1 MRSFVKKFWN
11 YTIIK
16 YFLSYLLIFTVLIF
30 GFFFILRYQFT
41 DKYLEQLSKQATM
54 QIDNYSDQLDTDF
67 VYLASVDESLRD
79 NLNIIMSKYSNQG
92 YYDYLTYT
100 ELKQYDS
107 AAPLIKSIVYR
118 KNDDDSIIA
127 TSLPI
132 THKDG
137 IYLFNNYP
145 DDAKLLPLSFDPSE
159 YYNRSI
165 NQLILVSDSTR
176 QELVYFPHQKRQEK
190 HTIFFLVDTDRI
202 KQSISNLISDAM
214 PAIALITS
222 EGQVATGVNTDM
234 ITAVLPSAEMQQGTH
249 DLDASSALYVS
260 APLTHG
266 YSLVALI
273 STTSL
278 LNQISAIFA
287 NSYATLAALAI
298 GGFLLVL
305 FAMKIT
311 YLPLHQLT
319 KQIVPQTNANAGYLK
334 QLEQVF
340 TESQSKNQL
349 LQDKLEKYRIS
360 LQKSMLSSITETDFS
375 NSHNVLPNFDQFF
388 DPDTH
393 KEIFV
398 LQMKS
403 EGKKIEADKH
413 CQYFCGIL
421 PGDDACI
428 VLESNEDSAAFLI
441 NYTGLEQN
449 KNDVLISLLGDY
461 HEETGCMCALSNS
474 GNSPLDIPALYENAK
489 IASTRWPASPVV
501 IYNPAMDAPS
511 LSYPHDELSL
521 LSKSLNTYNF
531 IDAESVINK
540 LFFIIDR
547 SHSDRNTLPD
557 FYIKSVLV
565 DMLAIIIQA
574 IDHENIKNEEYRDL
588 YYETLYYNRSFA
600 YSDKKE
606 VIKSNTLKLLNIYR
620 QARKVITPAQIR
632 ELIEASF
639 CDPNFSVSVL
649 ADHYQVSI
657 AYMSYL
663 LKKNLGI
670 NFSKYLWELR
680 LNKAKELLRD
690 TEMSI
695 DEVCIQIG
703 YLNTS
708 SFRRKFKQETE
719 MTPSQYRTFVRCRR
733 P

>member
-1 MRSFVKKFWN
+1 MGSFFRKIWN
-11 YTIIK
+11 YTICK
-16 YFLSYLLIFTVLIF
+16 YLLSYLLILSVLLL
-30 GFFFILRYQFT
+30 GFSYIIRYQFRT
-41 DKYLEQLSKQATM
+41 RYFDQLRQQAIHL
-54 QIDNYSDQLDTDF
+54 IDNYSTQLNEDF
-67 VYLASVDESLRD
+67 IYLASVDESLRD
-79 NLNIIMSKYSNQG
+79 NMNLIMSKYSNL
-92 YYDYLTYT
+92 DYHAYQTYT
-100 ELKQYDS
+100 ELKQYD
-107 AAPLIKSIVYR
+107 AASPLIKSIVYK
-118 KNDDDSIIA
+118 KNDTDRVIS
-127 TSLPI
+127 TN
-132 THKDG
+132 
-137 IYLFNNYP
+137 YLVTYQNGQYLLINYS
-145 DDAKLLPLSFDPSE
+145 DNSSHVLHFDPAP
-159 YYNRSI
+159 YYNKSA
-165 NQLILVSDSTR
+165 NQLLLVSNDLR
-176 QELVYFPHQKRQEK
+176 KELLYFPHQKQQEK
-190 HTIFFLVDTDRI
+190 HTLFFLLNANEI
-202 KQSISNLISDAM
+202 NQSIQNMISDAM
-214 PAIALITS
+214 PAIALVSSDGRI
-222 EGQVATGVNTDM
+222 AAGVNTGL
-234 ITAVLPSAEMQQGTH
+234 IEPLFTSAQMHHGTH
-249 DLDASSALYVS
+249 ELDTSTSLYVGET
-260 APLTHG
+260 LVHG
-266 YSLVALI
+266 YSLVAMI

-278 LNQISAIFA
+278 LSQINSSFA
-287 NSYATLAALAI
+287 NSYALLTALAI

-719 MTPSQYRTFVRCRR
+719 MTPSQYRTFVRC
-733 P
+733 

>member
-1 MRSFVKKFWN
+1 MGAFFRKIWT
-11 YTIIK
+11 YTITK
-16 YFLSYLLIFTVLIF
+16 YLLSYLLIFSVLIL
-30 GFFFILRYQFT
+30 GFTYIVRFQFRTRYF
-41 DKYLEQLSKQATM
+41 EQLREQAIN
-54 QIDNYSDQLDTDF
+54 QIDNYSTQLNEDF
-67 VYLASVDESLRD
+67 LYLASVDESLRD
-79 NLNIIMSKYSNQG
+79 NLNILQAKYSNLDFYTYQT
-92 YYDYLTYT
+92 YKELREYD
-100 ELKQYDS
+100 
-107 AAPLIKSIVYR
+107 AASPLINSIVY
-118 KNDDDSIIA
+118 KKKDTDNVIS
-127 TSLPI
+127 TSFLI
-132 THKDG
+132 THEDG
-137 IYLFNNYP
+137 KYFLSNFPADSPSI
-145 DDAKLLPLSFDPSE
+145 LSFDPTP
-159 YYNRSI
+159 YFNRTVNHLLLLTDGS
-165 NQLILVSDSTR
+165 R
-176 QELVYFPHQKRQEK
+176 KELLYFPHQNRQEK
-190 HTIFFLVDTDRI
+190 HTIFFLLNANEI
-202 KQSISNLISDAM
+202 NQSLQNMISDAM
-214 PAIALITS
+214 PAIALVSSDGRI
-222 EGQVATGVNTDM
+222 ATGVNTGLIDPLY
-234 ITAVLPSAEMQQGTH
+234 IPRRMQQGTH
-249 DLDASSALYVS
+249 ELDTSTTLYVS
-260 APLTHG
+260 PTLVHG
-266 YSLVALI
+266 FSLVAMI

-278 LNQISAIFA
+278 LSQINSSFA
-287 NSYATLAALAI
+287 NSYAMLTALAI

-311 YLPLHQLT
+311 YMPLHHLT
-319 KQIVPQTNANAGYLK
+319 KQIAPQANANAGYLQ

-398 LQMKS
+398 LQMKT
-403 EGKKIEADKH
+403 EGKAIEADKH

-428 VLESNEDSAAFLI
+428 VLESSSDSAAFLI

-449 KNDVLISLLGDY
+449 KNEVLISLLGDY
-461 HEETGCMCALSNS
+461 HEEKGCLCALSNS
-474 GNSPLDIPALYENAK
+474 GSSPLDIPALYENAK

-511 LSYPHDELSL
+511 LSYPRDELSL
-521 LSKSLNTYNF
+521 LSKSLNTYNL

-574 IDHENIKNEEYRDL
+574 LDNENIKNEEYRDL

-606 VIKSNTLKLLNIYR
+606 IIKSNTLKLLNIYR
-620 QARKVITPAQIR
+620 QARKVITPAQIH
-632 ELIEASF
+632 ELIETSF

-719 MTPSQYRTFVRCRR
+719 MTPSQYRTFVRC
-733 P
+733 